1 MFALLFTETIFYH
14 LLNTYFRMKKI
25 AIAILLLSF
34 TSAMFAQTV
43 AKKATA
49 VKQETKTMSQGVKNA
64 LVIEIPN
71 AKPDFVEDKWKGLLD
86 SYKAKPKWNR
96 KEKEFFSDNAQIT
109 EINGNN
115 PVDVYAKIEEA
126 GTNNTLLTVWFDL
139 GGAYL
144 NSTDHNEKYA
154 FGEKIVMQFTK
165 DVSMAATQ
173 KEIDEEEKKFKKQES
188 KLKSTVGDK
197 DDLLKNIENYKAKI
211 KKAEEEIIKN
221 DQSQKDQQKA
231 IEDQREVIKK
241 VQKKLEEISKA

>member
-1 MFALLFTETIFYH
+1 
-14 LLNTYFRMKKI
+14 MKKI
-25 AIAILLLSF
+25 LIIVLLFCGANLL
-34 TSAMFAQTV
+34 FAQTV

-64 LVIEIPN
+64 FVIEIPN

-115 PVDVYAKIEEA
+115 PVDVYAKIEES

-144 NSTDHNEKYA
+144 NTADHSEKCA
-154 FGEKIVMQFTK
+154 LGEKIIMQFTK
-165 DVSMAATQ
+165 DVALAATQ

-188 KLKSTVGDK
+188 KLKNTVGDK
-197 DDLLKNIENYKAKI
+197 EDLLKNIENYKAKI
-211 KKAEEEIIKN
+211 KKAEDDIIKN
-221 DQSQKDQQKA
+221 DQSQKEQQKA

-241 VQKKLEEISKA
+241 AQKKLEEISKA